1 MVPGIGGAAAGPDLV
16 RAFDDLGRLLKQSQ
30 AEAMQMAEK
39 LLKAGVQQTI
49 QDASVGNQVDLT
61 A

>member
-1 MVPGIGGAAAGPDLV
+1 MISGIGGAAPGPDLI
-16 RAFDDLGRLLKQSQ
+16 RAFDDLGRLLKDSQ
-30 AEAMQMAEK
+30 AEVLQMAEK
-39 LLKAGVQQTI
+39 LMKVGVQQTV